1 MNKKRCCIICGNKVE
16 YVLSEIK
23 GRYKSVVLCAN
34 HMMTDIDKALS
45 MEPMTDMCECCGE
58 VREVFIINTSQHRFQ
73 LNTGQHHFQLC
84 RKHLIDLIHL
94 CLDSE
99 SYKKLVESVKRQD
112 GKFEYYLHDDFY
124 SDQGDA
130 YQPEYDSAR
139 ALYSRWGIDAANI
152 CIDSLIEHVRVLMEE
167 AAENG
172 YGDDVEKLLEKT
184 EEILLCQK
192 K

>member
-1 MNKKRCCIICGNKVE
+1 MNEERCCIICGSKAE
-16 YVLSEIK
+16 CVLSEIK
-23 GRYKSVVLCAN
+23 GKQKSIVLCAN
-34 HMMTDIDKALS
+34 HMISDLDAALT
-45 MEPMTDMCECCGE
+45 MEPMTDTCECCGE
-58 VREVFIINTSQHRFQ
+58 MQEVFII
-73 LNTGQHHFQLC
+73 NTGQHHFQLC

-124 SDQGDA
+124 SEHGDA

-139 ALYSRWGIDAANI
+139 ALYSRWRIDTANI
-152 CIDSLIEHVRVLMEE
+152 CIDSLIEQVHALMEE